1 MSSIFEKQIIIEKYI
16 IKLKELSYSFNDLY
30 IRNRFSLI
38 IKYMSGEHIFN
49 NNNNNNNNNNINITL
64 CEPYINEINDSKK
77 VPFLIKTDL
86 YSELSYLDSLNQGGL
101 LKTVK
106 DLKQKYNLEIK
117 KESELRNKM
126 DEGEIIERNQK
137 MMEEFIKEYGYNPIN
152 NSIISNS
159 KINDGLD
166 DQEDELIETTT
177 IPSNEIK
184 HNTQNNTVHN
194 IQDNNDTDNNDITN
208 TNDTEINID
217 QNGSIESLNQLCDVI
232 KIDFNE
238 IIEDINNK
246 FDEMYNN
253 LKQATLDDNNNNGT
267 ISTVKKKTRLTKA
280 DKKKIEEESMATLTK
295 LQELEQKKVENEK
308 IYKANKKIIEPLI
321 SLANKLYN
329 KTITETD
336 TKQGIQA
343 VLELAEHY
351 KTGKVLIKSTIKSNL
366 FYVFLIK
373 KFNDPDAMYFI
384 GEELLNGLTILKN
397 QKQGAKFIK
406 YAAETYKHQK
416 SINKLKTL
424 VRTKLVGKKEDD
436 EFTN

>member
-1 MSSIFEKQIIIEKYI
+1 MSSTFEKQIIIEKYI

-49 NNNNNNNNNNINITL
+49 NIPLSET
-64 CEPYINEINDSKK
+64 YINEINDSKK

-106 DLKQKYNLEIK
+106 DLKQKYNLDLK

-126 DEGEIIERNQK
+126 DEGEVIERNQK
-137 MMEEFIKEYGYNPIN
+137 MLEEFIKEYGYNPID
-152 NSIISNS
+152 NSIISNP
-159 KINDGLD
+159 KRNDGLD
-166 DQEDELIETTT
+166 DQLEDELIHTHH
-177 IPSNEIK
+177 ISNNLPQLSNDNE
-184 HNTQNNTVHN
+184 NN
-194 IQDNNDTDNNDITN
+194 IQESNIVDNNIDNDI
-208 TNDTEINID
+208 EISINVD
-217 QNGSIESLNQLCDVI
+217 QNGSIESLNQLCDI
-232 KIDFNE
+232 TKIDFNE

-280 DKKKIEEESMATLTK
+280 DKKKIEEESLATLNK

-308 IYKANKKIIEPLI
+308 IYKANKKMIEPLI
-321 SLANKLYN
+321 SMANKLYN
-329 KTITETD
+329 KTLSETD
-336 TKQGIQA
+336 TKQSINS

-351 KTGKVLIKSTIKSNL
+351 KTGKVLIKSTIKANL

-373 KFNDPDAMYFI
+373 KFNDPDAMYLI
-384 GEELLNGLTILKN
+384 GEELLNGTTILKN

-406 YAAETYKHQK
+406 YAAETFKHQK

-424 VRTKLVGKKEDD
+424 VRTKLISKKVEDD
-436 EFTN
+436 EVDD

>member
-1 MSSIFEKQIIIEKYI
+1 MSSTFEKQIIIEKYI

-49 NNNNNNNNNNINITL
+49 NIPLSET
-64 CEPYINEINDSKK
+64 YINEINDSKK

-106 DLKQKYNLEIK
+106 ELKQKYNLDLK
-117 KESELRNKM
+117 KELELRNKM
-126 DEGEIIERNQK
+126 DEGELIERNQQIL
-137 MMEEFIKEYGYNPIN
+137 EEFIKEYGYNPID
-152 NSIISNS
+152 NSIISNP
-159 KINDGLD
+159 KRNDGLD
-166 DQEDELIETTT
+166 DQLEDELIPTHHISDNLEQL
-177 IPSNEIK
+177 SNV
-184 HNTQNNTVHN
+184 NQNNIQESN
-194 IQDNNDTDNNDITN
+194 IVNNDNDNDI
-208 TNDTEINID
+208 EISINVD
-217 QNGSIESLNQLCDVI
+217 QNGSIESLNQLCDI
-232 KIDFNE
+232 TKIDFNE

-267 ISTVKKKTRLTKA
+267 ISTVKKKSRLTKA
-280 DKKKIEEESMATLTK
+280 DKKKIEEESLATLNK

-308 IYKANKKIIEPLI
+308 IYKANKKTIEPLI
-321 SLANKLYN
+321 SMANKLYN
-329 KTITETD
+329 KTLSEADI
-336 TKQGIQA
+336 KQSINS

-351 KTGKVLIKSTIKSNL
+351 KTGKVLIKSTIKANL

-373 KFNDPDAMYFI
+373 KFNDPDAMYLI
-384 GEELLNGLTILKN
+384 GEELLNGTTILKN

-406 YAAETYKHQK
+406 YAAETFKHQK

-424 VRTKLVGKKEDD
+424 VRTKLISKKVDDD
-436 EFTN
+436 EVDE

>member
-1 MSSIFEKQIIIEKYI
+1 MSSTFEKQIIIEKYI

-49 NNNNNNNNNNINITL
+49 NIPLSET
-64 CEPYINEINDSKK
+64 YISEINDSKK

-106 DLKQKYNLEIK
+106 DLKQEYNLEVK
-117 KESELRNKM
+117 KESELRHKM
-126 DEGEIIERNQK
+126 DEGEVIERNQK
-137 MMEEFIKEYGYNPIN
+137 MLEEFIKEYGYNPIN
-152 NSIISNS
+152 NSIISHP
-159 KINDGLD
+159 KFNDGFGD
-166 DQEDELIETTT
+166 EIEDELIPTNNIVINTPSSTNNVQHT
-177 IPSNEIK
+177 IDTNIDIDID
-184 HNTQNNTVHN
+184 TTVHN
-194 IQDNNDTDNNDITN
+194 EN
-208 TNDTEINID
+208 NID
-217 QNGSIESLNQLCDVI
+217 QNGSIESLNQLCDII

-253 LKQATLDDNNNNGT
+253 LKQAALDDNNNNGT
-267 ISTVKKKTRLTKA
+267 ISTVKKKSRLTKA
-280 DKKKIEEESMATLTK
+280 DKKKIEEESLATLTK

-321 SLANKLYN
+321 SIANKLYN
-329 KTITETD
+329 KTISEID

-343 VLELAEHY
+343 VLELAEYY

-373 KFNDPDAMYFI
+373 KFNDPDAMYCI
-384 GEELLNGLTILKN
+384 GEELLNGITILKN

-406 YAAETYKHQK
+406 YAADTHKHQK
-416 SINKLKTL
+416 SINKLKSL
-424 VRTKLVGKKEDD
+424 VRTKILSKNMEDD
-436 EFTN
+436 VDD

>member
-1 MSSIFEKQIIIEKYI
+1 MSSSFEKQIIIEKYI

-49 NNNNNNNNNNINITL
+49 NIPLSET
-64 CEPYINEINDSKK
+64 YINEINDAKK

-106 DLKQKYNLEIK
+106 DLKQKYNLDVK
-117 KESELRNKM
+117 KEKELRNKM
-126 DEGEIIERNQK
+126 DEGEIIERNQQIL
-137 MMEEFIKEYGYNPIN
+137 EEFIKEYGYNPID
-152 NSIISNS
+152 NSIISNPNR
-159 KINDGLD
+159 NDGLD
-166 DQEDELIETTT
+166 NQLEDELTPTSSTHHIINNISSSNDIQHKTDNDANTNINITTA
-177 IPSNEIK
+177 
-184 HNTQNNTVHN
+184 HN
-194 IQDNNDTDNNDITN
+194 IDNN
-208 TNDTEINID
+208 EINID
-217 QNGSIESLNQLCDVI
+217 QNGSIESLNQLCDII

-280 DKKKIEEESMATLTK
+280 DKKKIEEESLATLNK

-308 IYKANKKIIEPLI
+308 IYKANKKMIEPLI
-321 SLANKLYN
+321 SMANKLYN
-329 KTITETD
+329 KTLSEID
-336 TKQGIQA
+336 TSQGIKS

-351 KTGKVLIKSTIKSNL
+351 KTGKVLIKSTIKANL

-373 KFNDPDAMYFI
+373 KFNDPDAMYLI
-384 GEELLNGLTILKN
+384 GEELLNGITILKN

-416 SINKLKTL
+416 SINKLKSL
-424 VRTKLVGKKEDD
+424 VRTKLLSKKD
-436 EFTN
+436 ECSSDIEE